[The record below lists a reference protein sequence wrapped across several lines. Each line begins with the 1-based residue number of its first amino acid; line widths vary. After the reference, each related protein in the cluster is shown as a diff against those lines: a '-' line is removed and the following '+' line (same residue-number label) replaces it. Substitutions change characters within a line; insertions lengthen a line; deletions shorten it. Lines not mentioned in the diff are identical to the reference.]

1 MLVDFLSMF
10 SNEQT
15 LSGASVDS
23 TKTIDLEKAG
33 LSENGGWIYVRNVGA
48 VTGLATV
55 TLKGSDNNSTFA
67 NLVTVP
73 VTDLTDGGGVNLP
86 LPQGLPRYLKMVYAG
101 TSMSGKVSAGFTLRV
116 DSPRGK
122 RIGDYEANPNF
133 A

>member
-23 TKTIDLEKAG
+23 TKTIDLKKAG

-48 VTGLATV
+48 VTGLSTV

-73 VTDLTDGGGVNLP
+73 VTDLTDGGGVNIP
-86 LPQGLPRYLKMVYAG
+86 LTQGLPRYLKLAYAG

-122 RIGDYEANPNF
+122 RIGNYEANPNF

>member
-23 TKTIDLEKAG
+23 TKTIDLKKAG

-48 VTGLATV
+48 VTGLSTV

-67 NLVTVP
+67 NLVTVS

>member
-15 LSGASVDS
+15 LSGASTDS
-23 TKTIDLEKAG
+23 TKTIDLKKAG
-33 LSENGGWIYVRNVGA
+33 ISENGGWIYVRNVGA
-48 VTGLATV
+48 VTGLTSV
-55 TLKGSDNNSTFA
+55 TLKGSEDKSTFA
-67 NLVTVP
+67 NVVTVP
-73 VTDLTDGGGVNLP
+73 AADLTDGGGVNIP
-86 LPQGLPRYLKMVYAG
+86 LPQGLPRYLKLAYAG
-101 TSMSGKVSAGFTLRV
+101 ASMTGKVSAGFTLRV

>member
-23 TKTIDLEKAG
+23 TKTIDLKKAG

-48 VTGLATV
+48 VTGLSTV

-73 VTDLTDGGGVNLP
+73 VTDLTDGVGVNLP